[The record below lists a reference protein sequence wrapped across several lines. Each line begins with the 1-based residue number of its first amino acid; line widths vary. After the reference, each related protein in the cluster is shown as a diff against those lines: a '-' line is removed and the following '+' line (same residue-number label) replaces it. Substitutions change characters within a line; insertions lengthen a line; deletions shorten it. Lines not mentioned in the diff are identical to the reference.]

1 MPNLL
6 IIGGAGDMVT
16 VTIKVMLEHDEDIH
30 LTIVD
35 YDSKKLDQKRQYHG
49 NPSRARFVQGDL
61 FDKTRMNELM
71 SGSELVLNAAGPYYK
86 TASPV
91 LEICMHQKVN
101 YCDLND
107 EAESS
112 MDLIAM
118 HEQIKQAGICAYIG
132 NGASPGVTNI
142 WAKELMEELDE
153 PEGVDTIW
161 CTGDEGPIPYGR
173 AVLAH
178 TVGIC
183 GGHKEALSYKDGRT
197 IRIPSFVLGEKVQF
211 SQPLGEYM
219 VYELAHPE
227 PLTIPYFYPH
237 LKQVRNLGGVHP
249 QPQNGLLRGVSQA
262 VYNNHLTIDEVI
274 DFIQAINVG
283 KFGSMKCWK
292 YAWAGMRQ
300 QVKTG
305 ECGSSDFWQF
315 VWKGLRGKRYEYRG
329 GIVVRV
335 WGRKG
340 GRAVTLVRRSAASGP
355 EKLFHTMA
363 QATGAPFAALSRM
376 ILDGKVAPQHQK
388 GVFSSEAWVDV
399 NTFYQY
405 MERYGVQKSQ
415 LVEPI
420 YEEKRDMAAMA

>member
-35 YDSKKLDQKRQYHG
+35 YDSKKLEQKRQCLG

-71 SGSELVLNAAGPYYK
+71 SGSDLVLNAAGPYYK

-118 HEQIKQAGICAYIG
+118 HEHIKQAGIGAYIG

-142 WAKELMEELDE
+142 WAKELMEELNE

-161 CTGDEGPIPYGR
+161 CTGDEGPGPYGR

-183 GGHKEALSYKDGRT
+183 GGHKEALSYKNSKT
-197 IRIPSFVLGEKVQF
+197 TKIPSFVLGEKVRF

-227 PLTIPYFYPH
+227 PLTIPHYYPH

-283 KFGSMKCWK
+283 KLGSMKCWK

-305 ECGSSDFWQF
+305 ECTSSDFWEF

-340 GRAVTLVRRSAASGP
+340 GRQVTLVRRSSVSGP
-355 EKLFHTMA
+355 GELFNNMA
-363 QATGAPFAALSRM
+363 QATGTPFAALSRM
-376 ILDGKVAPQHQK
+376 VLDGKVSPQYQR

-399 NTFYQY
+399 NTFYNY
-405 MERYGVQKSQ
+405 MERYGVKQSQ

-420 YEEKRDMAAMA
+420 FEEIISTPIM

>member
-61 FDKTRMNELM
+61 FDKTRMNEIM
-71 SGSELVLNAAGPYYK
+71 SGSDLVLNAAGPYYK
-86 TASPV
+86 TAAPV

-118 HEQIKQAGICAYIG
+118 HAHIKQAGIGAYIG

-161 CTGDEGPIPYGR
+161 CTGDEGPVPYGR

-183 GGHKEALSYKDGRT
+183 GGHKEALSYRNGKST
-197 IRIPSFVLGEKVQF
+197 KIPSFVLGEKVRF

-227 PLTIPYFYPH
+227 PVTIPHYYPY

-249 QPQNGLLRGVSQA
+249 QPQNGLLRGLSQA

-305 ECGSSDFWQF
+305 ECKSSDFWEF

-329 GIVVRV
+329 GIVARV

-340 GRAVTLVRRSAASGP
+340 GRLVTLVRRSAVSGP
-355 EKLFHTMA
+355 GELFNNMA
-363 QATGAPFAALSRM
+363 QATGTPFAALSRM
-376 ILDGKVAPQHQK
+376 VLDGKVMPQHQM

-399 NTFYQY
+399 KIFYSY
-405 MERYGVQKSQ
+405 MERYGVKQAQ
-415 LVEPI
+415 LLEPI
-420 YEEKRDMAAMA
+420 FEEKINMPIM

>member
-1 MPNLL
+1 MPNIL
-6 IIGGAGDMVT
+6 IIGGAGDMIT
-16 VTIKVMLEHDEDIH
+16 VTIKLMLEHNEDVH

-35 YDSKKLDQKRQYHG
+35 YDTDKLDQKRRYHG
-49 NPSRARFVQGDL
+49 NPSRATFVQGDL
-61 FDKTRMNELM
+61 FDKNRMNELM
-71 SGSELVLNAAGPYYK
+71 SGSDLVLNAAGPYYK

-91 LEICMHQKVN
+91 LELCIHQKVN

-107 EAESS
+107 EADSS
-112 MDLIAM
+112 RELIAM
-118 HEQIKQAGICAYIG
+118 HEHIKQAGIGAYIG
-132 NGASPGVTNI
+132 NGASPGLTNI

-153 PEGVDTIW
+153 PEGVDTMW
-161 CTGDEGPIPYGR
+161 CTGDEGPVAYGR

-183 GGHKEALSYKDGRT
+183 GGHREAPSYKNGKPT
-197 IRIPSFVLGEKVQF
+197 KIPSFVLGEKASF

-227 PLTIPYFYPH
+227 PVTIPYYYPH

-262 VYNNHLTIDEVI
+262 VCNNHLTMDEVI
-274 DFIQAINVG
+274 DFIQALNIG

-300 QVKTG
+300 QVKNG
-305 ECGSSDFWQF
+305 ECTSSDFWQF
-315 VWKGLRGKRYEYRG
+315 VWKGLLGKRYDYRG

-340 GRAVTLVRRSAASGP
+340 ERVVTLVRRSAASGP
-355 EKLFHTMA
+355 GRLIHNMA
-363 QATGAPFAALSRM
+363 QATGTPFAALSKM
-376 ILDGKVAPQHQK
+376 VLDGKVAPPYQK

-399 NTFYQY
+399 TTFYHY
-405 MERYGVQKSQ
+405 MERYGVQKSL

-420 YEEKRDMAAMA
+420 FEEKGGSR